1 LEEKYKD
8 VTQNGYPA
16 FQDLHV
22 MIFLGF
28 AFLMTFLRQAQLSTI
43 LYNWIVSVWAM
54 EWAILSVGFWN
65 QVIHGGDE
73 AMTLEK
79 IPISLESMVIGDFG
93 AAAAMI
99 TYGCV
104 LGKCNL
110 QQLFFL
116 VFWQMV
122 FYGLNAA
129 IGFNIIGSTDMGGSM
144 FIHAFGA
151 YYGLAATYF
160 FQGKRAE
167 ASKNA
172 KSDYNSE
179 VCALIGT
186 LFLWMYYPSF
196 NGALA
201 AGVTQQR
208 VFVNTILAMMGGTMG
223 AMSVSKIMFGKL
235 EMEIM
240 LNAALGGGVGIG
252 TSSDIIQA
260 PFAAMLIGFCGGAL
274 SAWAFKKL
282 GPFLQEKINLQ
293 DTCGVHSLHG
303 LPGIY
308 GGCVS
313 MVAISLTE
321 GKGFEGFSDKLDAG
335 IGGQVGAQVLG
346 LVMTIGVAI
355 FAGATG
361 GFICSLSCFNPPH
374 ALFKDDDHI
383 HEAETRYPKKFF
395 IDTDEKYAQA
405 VVDAAE

>member
-1 LEEKYKD
+1 
-8 VTQNGYPA
+8 
-16 FQDLHV
+16 

-28 AFLMTFLRQAQLSTI
+28 AFLMTFIRQAQLSTI
-43 LYNWIVSVWAM
+43 CYNWIISVWAM
-54 EWAILSVGFWN
+54 QWAILSCGFWN
-65 QVIHGGDE
+65 QI
-73 AMTLEK
+73 
-79 IPISLESMVIGDFG
+79 IISEGEVELKKLDIDLSSMVTGDFG

-99 TYGCV
+99 TFGCV

-116 VFWQMV
+116 IFWEMIW
-122 FYGLNAA
+122 YGLNGA
-129 IGFNIIGSTDMGGSM
+129 IGFNLIKATDMGGSM
-144 FIHAFGA
+144 FIHTFGA

-167 ASKNA
+167 ASKNM

-179 VCALIGT
+179 VTALIGT

-196 NGALA
+196 NGALCTD
-201 AGVTQQR
+201 GVQQQR
-208 VFVNTILAMMGGTMG
+208 VFVNTILAMCGGTMG
-223 AMSVSKIMFGKL
+223 ATSVSRIMFGKL

-252 TSSDIIQA
+252 TSSDIIVSPYA
-260 PFAAMLIGFCGGAL
+260 SLLIGFFGGAL
-274 SAWAFKKL
+274 SAWSFKKL

-308 GGCVS
+308 GGSVS
-313 MVAISLTE
+313 MVAIALSS
-321 GKGFEGFSDKLDAG
+321 GKGFDEYFPRKEEG
-335 IGGQVGAQVLG
+335 IGAQVASQFFG
-346 LVMTIGVAI
+346 LILTISVSI

-361 GFICSLSCFNPPH
+361 GLICSMKCFNPVS

-383 HEAETRYPKKFF
+383 EEATGKYPKKFLM
-395 IDTDEKYAQA
+395 DTDETYPIAA
-405 VVDAAE
+405 IEAAE